1 MRTHSFIL
9 FLFIFQCSVRSQDS
23 TQLAIDSATNAFIL
37 NHRPLTMQELN
48 RFRLEKQSGNIYGS
62 YIQTYI
68 QQQNAYPINQP
79 AIGPEVS
86 KRKVVHLEWI
96 FYSFAGL
103 FLLLAFIRYIWGEYF
118 DRVFL
123 VYFNQ
128 GFILRQK
135 KDAMMLWSLPS
146 ALLNIL
152 FVLAGSFFL
161 FFGLGSNYVLM
172 GMDRWQV
179 MIFIFTVLSVV
190 YFFKYFFLQFL
201 GWMFKQHDAFEQYSF
216 IVYLNNKI
224 LGMFMLVA
232 SFIMA
237 FSEEGSYKNIFTIG
251 IYLISILYGLRLINA
266 FRIFIAQ
273 TKAGFFNI
281 LLAFI
286 SLELLPTAMLL
297 KFASQSIYLLT
308 DIVL

>member
-1 MRTHSFIL
+1 MRTISFIL
-9 FLFIFQCSVRSQDS
+9 FTFIFQFAVRSQDS
-23 TQLAIDSATNAFIL
+23 TQLAIDSARNTFIL
-37 NHRPLTMQELN
+37 NHKPLTFQELN
-48 RFRLEKQSGNIYGS
+48 HFLLEKGTDKIYGN
-62 YIQTYI
+62 YTQPYI
-68 QQQNAYPINQP
+68 QQQHPYPINRP
-79 AIGPEVS
+79 TIGPEVS
-86 KRKVVHLEWI
+86 KRRVGHLEWI

-103 FLLLAFIRYIWGEYF
+103 FLLLAFIRYFWGEYF
-118 DRVFL
+118 DMVFL

-146 ALLNIL
+146 TLLNIL

-161 FFGLGSNYVLM
+161 FFGLGSNYVLI

-179 MIFIFTVLSVV
+179 MIFMFTILSVV

-201 GWMFKQHDAFEQYSF
+201 GWIFKQHDAFEQYSF
-216 IVYLNNKI
+216 IVFLNNKI
-224 LGMFMLVA
+224 LGILMLVA

-237 FSEEGSYKNIFTIG
+237 FSEEGSYKHIFTIV
-251 IYLISILYGLRLINA
+251 IYLISILFGLRLINA

-297 KFASQSIYLLT
+297 KFASQSIFLLT
-308 DIVL
+308 DVVL

>member
-1 MRTHSFIL
+1 MRVIPFIL
-9 FLFIFQCSVRSQDS
+9 FTFIFQFAVRSQDS
-23 TQLAIDSATNAFIL
+23 TQLATDSAKNAFIL
-37 NHRPLTMQELN
+37 NHRPLTFQELN
-48 RFRLEKQSGNIYGS
+48 HFLLEKGTDKIYGN
-62 YIQTYI
+62 YTQPYI
-68 QQQNAYPINQP
+68 QQQHSYPINRP

-86 KRKVVHLEWI
+86 KRRVEHLEWI

-103 FLLLAFIRYIWGEYF
+103 FLLLAFIRYFWVEYF

-152 FVLAGSFFL
+152 FVLTGSFFL
-161 FFGLGSNYVLM
+161 FFGLGSNYVLT

-179 MIFIFTVLSVV
+179 MIFIFIILSFV

-201 GWMFKQHDAFEQYSF
+201 GWIFKQHDAFEQYSF
-216 IVYLNNKI
+216 IVFLNNKI
-224 LGMFMLVA
+224 LGVLLLVA

-237 FSEEGSYKNIFTIG
+237 FSDEGSYKAIFTIG
-251 IYLISILYGLRLINA
+251 IYLISILFGLRLINA

-273 TKAGFFNI
+273 TKAGFLNI

-297 KFASQSIYLLT
+297 KFASQSIFLLT
-308 DIVL
+308 DVAL

>member
-1 MRTHSFIL
+1 MRAFSFIL
-9 FLFIFQCSVRSQDS
+9 FIFIFQLAVRSQDS
-23 TQLAIDSATNAFIL
+23 TQLSIDSARNAFIL
-37 NHRPLTMQELN
+37 NHKPLTFQELN
-48 RFRLEKQSGNIYGS
+48 HFILEKRSSKIYGS
-62 YIQTYI
+62 YTLPYI
-68 QQQNAYPINQP
+68 EQQHAYPINRP

-86 KRKVVHLEWI
+86 KRRVMHLEWI

-103 FLLLAFIRYIWGEYF
+103 FLLLAFIRYFWGEYF

-161 FFGLGSNYVLM
+161 FFGLGSNYVLI

-179 MIFIFTVLSVV
+179 MIFMFTILSGV

-201 GWMFKQHDAFEQYSF
+201 GWIFKQHDAFEQYSF
-216 IVYLNNKI
+216 IVFLNNKI
-224 LGMFMLVA
+224 LGILMLVA

-237 FSEEGSYKNIFTIG
+237 FSEEGSYKNIFTVV
-251 IYLISILYGLRLINA
+251 IYLISILFGLRLINA

-297 KFASQSIYLLT
+297 KFASQSIFLLT
-308 DIVL
+308 DVVL

>member
-1 MRTHSFIL
+1 MRVIPFIL
-9 FLFIFQCSVRSQDS
+9 FTFIFQFAVRSQDS
-23 TQLAIDSATNAFIL
+23 TQLATDSANNAFIL
-37 NHRPLTMQELN
+37 NHRPLTFQELN
-48 RFRLEKQSGNIYGS
+48 HFLLEKGTDKIYGN
-62 YIQTYI
+62 YTQPYI
-68 QQQNAYPINQP
+68 QQQHSYPINRP

-86 KRKVVHLEWI
+86 KRRVEHLEWI

-103 FLLLAFIRYIWGEYF
+103 FLLLAFIRYFWVEYF
-118 DRVFL
+118 DMVFL

-152 FVLAGSFFL
+152 FVLTGSFFL
-161 FFGLGSNYVLM
+161 FFGLGSNYVLT

-179 MIFIFTVLSVV
+179 MIFIFIILSFV

-201 GWMFKQHDAFEQYSF
+201 GWIFKQHDAFEQYSF
-216 IVYLNNKI
+216 IVFLNNKI
-224 LGMFMLVA
+224 LGVLLLVA

-237 FSEEGSYKNIFTIG
+237 FSDEGSYKAIFTIG
-251 IYLISILYGLRLINA
+251 IYLISILFGLRLINA

-273 TKAGFFNI
+273 TKAGFLNI

-297 KFASQSIYLLT
+297 KFASQSIFLLT
-308 DIVL
+308 DVAL